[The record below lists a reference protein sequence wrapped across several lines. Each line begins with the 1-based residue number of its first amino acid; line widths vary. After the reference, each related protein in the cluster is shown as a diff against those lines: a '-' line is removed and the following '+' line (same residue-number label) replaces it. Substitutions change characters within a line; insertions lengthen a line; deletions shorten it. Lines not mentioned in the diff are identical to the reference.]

1 MRIPL
6 SKGRRIKQWVAIGAV
21 GLALGLSSCG
31 DSGRSPESSARILKR
46 MSEVSPPAVI
56 QALASLG
63 TAKPQVSILSP
74 RSDDVIDSD
83 NVDVRLQ
90 VKGFDL
96 YQDETLGLGPHLN
109 IFIDSEFYGSIYD
122 VSTPLELKGLTPGT
136 HTLRAI
142 ATSAWNE
149 SIKTAEAY
157 AQTTFHI
164 YTKTPLVEPPEGL
177 PLLTFNQPSDEY
189 GAEPILL
196 DYYVNPVPPPSTED
210 EELALTPQGWKVRAT
225 INGEPFIFDQW
236 EAIYLKGF
244 KSGKNWVQLEL
255 LDANTQPIASLF
267 NNTARVIEYH
277 PGGDTPMAQLM
288 RDELSIEA
296 VGVIVDPNYMPPAPE
311 PAPEMLK
318 DDEGLG
324 SIPAAD
330 NIPAADDSDAQKQ
343 AIESSAD
350 RTAPSSVS
358 SSEPIETTQPSP
370 LDEVNVS
377 PESTPVIPSKSESP
391 ETQPSAMEPFDSQSG
406 RPQSTSTAPPQAT
419 IDKIIDNSAID
430 SSASA
435 DIKQTKKAT
444 SSNEVDLSDR
454 RLDGIREA
462 ESASAPSSESFDE
475 QVDDFEPIDVRPSE
489 RFPEEGLS
497 EQTSQAEITPDTIDD
512 LESIEDS
519 TNGSTG
525 LE

>member
-1 MRIPL
+1 
-6 SKGRRIKQWVAIGAV
+6 
-21 GLALGLSSCG
+21 
-31 DSGRSPESSARILKR
+31 
-46 MSEVSPPAVI
+46 
-56 QALASLG
+56 
-63 TAKPQVSILSP
+63 
-74 RSDDVIDSD
+74 
-83 NVDVRLQ
+83 
-90 VKGFDL
+90 
-96 YQDETLGLGPHLN
+96 
-109 IFIDSEFYGSIYD
+109 
-122 VSTPLELKGLTPGT
+122 
-136 HTLRAI
+136 
-142 ATSAWNE
+142 
-149 SIKTAEAY
+149 
-157 AQTTFHI
+157 
-164 YTKTPLVEPPEGL
+164 
-177 PLLTFNQPSDEY
+177 
-189 GAEPILL
+189 
-196 DYYVNPVPPPSTED
+196 
-210 EELALTPQGWKVRAT
+210 
-225 INGEPFIFDQW
+225 
-236 EAIYLKGF
+236 
-244 KSGKNWVQLEL
+244 
-255 LDANTQPIASLF
+255 
-267 NNTARVIEYH
+267 
-277 PGGDTPMAQLM
+277 
-288 RDELSIEA
+288 
-296 VGVIVDPNYMPPAPE
+296 MPPAPE

-497 EQTSQAEITPDTIDD
+497 EQASQSEITPDTIDD